1 MTNRE
6 NDPTEI
12 FDARGR
18 TTPQSDSNAAPRSSS
33 AGEAYSSQP
42 GDYAEPSDY
51 QTRVDLPT
59 SQAGSTQNSQG
70 YGEQQTSGWNSGYGW
85 QESYDS
91 GYEQNSNYAHTDQY
105 SQGYNPNQGFVGN
118 YTQNQSSPAAAT
130 YATQGG
136 QQGNYQQSSV
146 RQNKDSGPSAGE
158 ITRFVVSLIIVSAVA
173 ALTTW
178 VIGRIIDLVMLRI
191 SEATDLVYAPF
202 DLTYYA
208 VLSAIAAALAGL
220 LWVVLNVATSM
231 PSLFYSWIVGLVLIA
246 AVVFPL
252 LTHSPFYGGILQSV
266 MNLVVGLPIAFLVAP
281 ISRASFKESSLK

>member
-18 TTPQSDSNAAPRSSS
+18 TTPQSDSSGTPRSSS
-33 AGEAYSSQP
+33 AGDAYNSRP
-42 GDYAEPSDY
+42 GDYVEPSDY

-59 SQAGSTQNSQG
+59 SQAGSTQNPQG
-70 YGEQQTSGWNSGYGW
+70 YGEQQTSGWNSTYGW
-85 QESYDS
+85 QEPYDS
-91 GYEQNSNYAHTDQY
+91 NYEQSSNYGHADQY
-105 SQGYNPNQGFVGN
+105 GQGYNTNQGFAGN
-118 YTQNQSSPAAAT
+118 YAQGQPAPTAAS
-130 YATQGG
+130 YPAQGG
-136 QQGNYQQSSV
+136 QQSNYQQPVAGQSK
-146 RQNKDSGPSAGE
+146 NSGPSGGE
-158 ITRFVVSLIIVSAVA
+158 IARFVISLIIVSAVA

-191 SEATDLVYAPF
+191 SEATDLVYTPF

-208 VLSAIAAALAGL
+208 VLSAIVAALAGL

-231 PSLFYSWIVGLVLIA
+231 PSLFYSWIVGLALIA